1 MALALLAIALAHTRE
16 SSVLSVLLN
25 IGLVLPLL
33 WRRRAPVAVF
43 LVIWA
48 VAALQGL
55 VAAPTFADSAL
66 LVAFYTVA
74 SAAPVRTTML
84 IGTALEIG
92 IVLAVSRLA
101 SGAEPWL
108 REFVAL
114 SGLTTAS
121 GVLGIN
127 VRHRRQIVSGL
138 QERAERLERE
148 REHEVALATITERAR
163 IARELHDVVAH
174 NLSVMLALC
183 DGAAYHVHDD
193 PERVEEALAQA
204 SRTGRQALAEM
215 RQLLGILRD
224 QPAGGELSPQ
234 PGLRQVDELIDQVRA
249 AGVPVT
255 YTVGGELDSDA
266 SGIELAI
273 YRIVQEALTN
283 TLKHAGPDASVTVNL
298 TCEGE
303 SVELEVRD
311 TGVGASPPRGGGAGL
326 RGMRERATL
335 YGGTLHAGPSERGG
349 WEVRACLGIPTANVT
364 AAP

>member
-1 MALALLAIALAHTRE
+1 
-16 SSVLSVLLN
+16 
-25 IGLVLPLL
+25 
-33 WRRRAPVAVF
+33 
-43 LVIWA
+43 
-48 VAALQGL
+48 
-55 VAAPTFADSAL
+55 
-66 LVAFYTVA
+66 
-74 SAAPVRTTML
+74 
-84 IGTALEIG
+84 
-92 IVLAVSRLA
+92 
-101 SGAEPWL
+101 
-108 REFVAL
+108 
-114 SGLTTAS
+114 
-121 GVLGIN
+121 VLGIN